1 MEINRLSSIVRSL
14 ITSKQSEL
22 EQICRR
28 WGVRRFELFGSA
40 SRDDFSPSSDL
51 DFLVEFESGGSLE
64 SYLGL
69 RGDLEALFGRAVD
82 LVMPAAIRNPY
93 IRASIDRDRQ
103 LLYAA

>member
-1 MEINRLSSIVRSL
+1 VQSL
-14 ITSKQSEL
+14 ITSKKSEL

-40 SRDDFSPSSDL
+40 TREDFTSSSDL
-51 DFLVEFESGGSLE
+51 DFLVEFASGGSLE

-69 RGDLEALFGRAVD
+69 RSDLEALFGRSVD

-93 IRASIDRDRQ
+93 IRAAIDRDRQ
-103 LLYAA
+103 LVYAA